1 MPLVATMDDDL
12 DFLRQK
18 AHQCREFARYHDG
31 AAAAGLLGMAEEL
44 EAKAADVER
53 RLAMLRERLRPS
65 RLQRR
70 H

>member
-1 MPLVATMDDDL
+1 MDEDL

-18 AHQCREFARYHDG
+18 ARQCREFARYHDG
-31 AAAAGLLGMAEEL
+31 AAAATLLDMADEL

-53 RLAMLRERLRPS
+53 RLAMVQRSLERERSQP
-65 RLQRR
+65 R